1 MATIDL
7 NGREVHTKIVYYGPG
22 LSGKTTNLRNI
33 YERLPEE
40 ARGVIRSID
49 TEAERTL
56 FFDFLA
62 VNPVQLGDWSIR
74 YHLYSVPGQEGYSR
88 TRRAIL
94 GGADGVVFVADA
106 TTGASER
113 NQQNLAEL
121 AEHLDYH
128 GRSIDAFPF
137 ILQYN
142 KLDLPDAT
150 THRELDAQLNTLEV
164 TAIDAVAINGNGVR
178 ETLAAIT
185 SLVTRTL

>member
-33 YERLPEE
+33 YHRIPDVY
-40 ARGVIRSID
+40 RGPIRSID
-49 TEAERTL
+49 TDTERTL

-74 YHLYSVPGQEGYSR
+74 YHLYSVPGQDGYTR

-94 GGADGVVFVADA
+94 GGVDGVVFVADA
-106 TTGASER
+106 SREHTGA
-113 NQQNLAEL
+113 NQDSLEEL
-121 AEHLDYH
+121 GEHLEYH
-128 GRSIDAFPF
+128 GRSIDDFP
-137 ILQYN
+137 LVMQYN
-142 KLDLPDAT
+142 KFDLPTSATHSVLEDRLNRFGATAVDA
-150 THRELDAQLNTLEV
+150 
-164 TAIDAVAINGNGVR
+164 IAVNGNGVR

>member
-33 YERLPEE
+33 YQRIPLEY
-40 ARGVIRSID
+40 RGPIRSID

-74 YHLYSVPGQEGYSR
+74 YHLYSVPGQDGYAR

-106 TTGASER
+106 SLEHSTGNED
-113 NQQNLAEL
+113 NLTEL
-121 AEHLDYH
+121 ADHLWYH
-128 GRSIDAFPF
+128 GREIDDFPLV
-137 ILQYN
+137 LQYN
-142 KLDLPDAT
+142 KLDLPSAASHDA
-150 THRELDAQLNTLEV
+150 LDARLNQFGA
-164 TAIDAVAINGNGVR
+164 TAIDAIALHGNGVR